1 MQARYPQNIVLLIEG
16 LVGPL
21 DDDDVNDWYDRS
33 FDFLAT
39 L

>member
-1 MQARYPQNIVLLIEG
+1 MQARYPRNIVLLIEG

-21 DDDDVNDWYDRS
+21 DDDD
-33 FDFLAT
+33 FLAT